1 MSNEKMMLQPKQTII
16 LHGEKWELHKSATDS
31 TIPFAYDRVKVENF
45 ACENIDNNVY
55 IILVGGYIA
64 PRPNS
69 LEKPVRI
76 LMVGFSNIAVT
87 PIMVNITQLQNM
99 HIYKADTFNMAKEFA
114 KEFFSEE
121 NSEGTQAAQIT
132 PFPQKIDS
140 SQKVTEEKP
149 Q

>member
-87 PIMVNITQLQNM
+87 PMMVNITQLQNM
-99 HIYKADTFNMAKEFA
+99 HIYKADTFN
-114 KEFFSEE
+114 
-121 NSEGTQAAQIT
+121 N
-132 PFPQKIDS
+132 
-140 SQKVTEEKP
+140 
-149 Q
+149 

>member
-87 PIMVNITQLQNM
+87 PMMVNITQLQNM

>member
-1 MSNEKMMLQPKQTII
+1 MSNQQMMLQPKQTIM

-31 TIPFAYDRVKVENF
+31 TIPFAYDRVKVESF

-76 LMVGFSNIAVT
+76 LMVGFSNVSVT
-87 PIMVNITQLQNM
+87 PMMVNITQLQNM
-99 HIYKADTFNMAKEFA
+99 HIYKADTFNMAKDFA

-121 NSEGTQAAQIT
+121 NNEGAQAAQIT
-132 PFPQKIDS
+132 PFPQKVETV
-140 SQKVTEEKP
+140 QKQEDK
-149 Q
+149 QQ